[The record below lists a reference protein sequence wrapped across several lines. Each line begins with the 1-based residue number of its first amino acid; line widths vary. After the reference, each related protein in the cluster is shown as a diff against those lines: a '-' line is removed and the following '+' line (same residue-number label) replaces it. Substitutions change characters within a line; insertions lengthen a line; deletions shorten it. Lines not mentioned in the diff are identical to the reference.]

1 MGKLGKKARKFAK
14 KHLQSVL
21 KQRRKTKALFKRKA
35 PKNGKNDSE
44 EETVDDYAGTFNGR
58 NSEPE
63 STVITS
69 LDAAFTENE
78 TDEIALASDSDGYLS
93 EDPSCPYSVES
104 ETEKTLEDTI
114 VTVYSAQNNK
124 IHSDLAAL
132 KKKLDRLRKK
142 DPGFNNFLE
151 SFKSSAETIQN
162 DDSFSDE
169 GDSSD
174 HEEQGED
181 DLVKDKEKFLSN
193 QVIVTWCRMVKEDNS
208 QSAFVGLLNAYRT
221 ACHYGVES
229 VGHKIDSSE
238 TFCNI
243 LIFTLSN
250 ADDVFRGMFQI
261 SSSNSKKETV
271 EKLQKNSKIRAS
283 LIFFVAFPSLV
294 QRLLKATV
302 HLWAT
307 SGRVLSSASFLV
319 IRDVAA
325 MFGSD
330 HFDTCLAKTSRSFL
344 SRSRVTEITDIEH
357 MEFLRDSVVELCCL
371 DVQKSSVKAVASL
384 SQCAKIFSLA
394 TQTKKKEAVKK
405 ICSWEYVNCVDMWV
419 RFISAN
425 IRDFDLQSL
434 FFMTVKLINGVAH
447 MFPGPRYLPLRL
459 KSIEWLNCLSS
470 SSGTFIPVAS
480 LVLDILEY
488 KVAGEGRKAQIA
500 FDTASVLKLPKHYL
514 KSKSFQDECF
524 QSAVKQLAFHFSQW
538 SFHISFPDL
547 ATIPLI
553 RLRRILDI
561 TTLESLRRIVKRM
574 IDQVEQNVDFVQK
587 KREDAPF
594 SPLDHQS
601 ADSFLQLEK
610 SSLNSPFTQY
620 YRSVL
625 DKACERKLHKFD
637 KKSLPELKTSKKN
650 AAKPKRKP
658 VAAKDHPAENGMVNS
673 KRRRKGSP

>member
-35 PKNGKNDSE
+35 PKLNSCAFIHVQFLYTAENGLNDSE
-44 EETVDDYAGTFNGR
+44 EETVDEYAGTFNGR

-114 VTVYSAQNNK
+114 VTVYSAQNSK
-124 IHSDLAAL
+124 IQSDLSAL

-162 DDSFSDE
+162 EDS
-169 GDSSD
+169 G
-174 HEEQGED
+174 
-181 DLVKDKEKFLSN
+181 
-193 QVIVTWCRMVKEDNS
+193 MVKVFN
-208 QSAFVGLLNAYRT
+208 T
-221 ACHYGVES
+221 ARLIYGNVKKPS
-229 VGHKIDSSE
+229 IMPDSITDSE
-238 TFCNI
+238 ILTF
-243 LIFTLSN
+243 
-250 ADDVFRGMFQI
+250 AMMR
-261 SSSNSKKETV
+261 
-271 EKLQKNSKIRAS
+271 IRAS

-330 HFDTCLAKTSRSFL
+330 HFDTCLAKTSISFL

-357 MEFLRDSVVELCCL
+357 MQFLRDCIVELCCL

-384 SQCAKIFSLA
+384 SHCANIFSLA
-394 TQTKKKEAVKK
+394 LQTKKKEAVRK

-470 SSGTFIPVAS
+470 SGGTFIPVAS

-488 KVAGEGRKAQIA
+488 KVVGEGRKAQIA
-500 FDTASVLKLPKHYL
+500 IDTATVLKLPKHYL

-524 QSAVKQLAFHFSQW
+524 QSAVKQLALHFSQW
-538 SFHISFPDL
+538 SYHISFPDL

-574 IDQVEQNVDFVQK
+574 IDQVEQNVDLVQK

-637 KKSLPELKTSKKN
+637 KKRYSYSHSSCPYGLTIVNDIKSNLDAILDESSCVCLPELKTSKKN

-658 VAAKDHPAENGMVNS
+658 VAAEDHPAENGTVSS
-673 KRRRKGSP
+673 K